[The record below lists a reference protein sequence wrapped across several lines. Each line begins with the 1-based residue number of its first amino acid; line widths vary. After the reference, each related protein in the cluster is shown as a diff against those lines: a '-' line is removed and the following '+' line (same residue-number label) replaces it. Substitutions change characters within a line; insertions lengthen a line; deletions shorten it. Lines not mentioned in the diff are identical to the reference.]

1 MIKFLL
7 KIRGNLAI
15 PNVSTGLAI
24 GDSTIAP
31 GNGKAYGIADI
42 FFTTEE
48 KAAGNICHS
57 QAVPGD
63 TIAGQR
69 AIWNANNNKT
79 QYDWVVVQI
88 GLNDM
93 DTTDINGTIGAYQ
106 DFINSI
112 RSGGKAELI
121 IVASCMLPCKQR
133 WTDLGWANGQS
144 NWIALNNAIM
154 STITNVDKRLD
165 SHVAVLGDGNGNLKS
180 EYDSGDH
187 IHENDAGAV
196 VIKDAW
202 RSCFAL

>member
-1 MIKFLL
+1 
-7 KIRGNLAI
+7 
-15 PNVSTGLAI
+15 
-24 GDSTIAP
+24 
-31 GNGKAYGIADI
+31 
-42 FFTTEE
+42 
-48 KAAGNICHS
+48 
-57 QAVPGD
+57 
-63 TIAGQR
+63 
-69 AIWNANNNKT
+69 
-79 QYDWVVVQI
+79 
-88 GLNDM
+88 
-93 DTTDINGTIGAYQ
+93 
-106 DFINSI
+106 
-112 RSGGKAELI
+112 
-121 IVASCMLPCKQR
+121 MLPCKQR